1 MKYCKKFIFLF
12 SFIIFHFNFFSQTFG
27 NEWINYTQQYF
38 HFPISN
44 TGLHRLEFNVL
55 DNYLTNYGINIDAI
69 PHDNFQVY
77 GKENEISLLIND
89 QNNNG
94 YLEQQDYIE
103 FYAEKNNGWLD
114 SLVYDSSRYL
124 PDEYYSLFNDTIRY
138 YFSWN
143 SNGNNKRTVIETD
156 TNFSNYS
163 PINYCWRNEILKF
176 NSNYLIGNQQDGL
189 SSPKYDIGEGWA
201 LSLIHI

>member
-38 HFPISN
+38 HFPVSN

-69 PHDNFQVY
+69 SHDNFQVY

-94 YLEQQDYIE
+94 YLDQQDYIE
-103 FYAEKNNGWLD
+103 FY
-114 SLVYDSSRYL
+114 
-124 PDEYYSLFNDTIRY
+124 T
-138 YFSWN
+138 
-143 SNGNNKRTVIETD
+143 
-156 TNFSNYS
+156 
-163 PINYCWRNEILKF
+163 
-176 NSNYLIGNQQDGL
+176 
-189 SSPKYDIGEGWA
+189 
-201 LSLIHI
+201 

>member
-38 HFPISN
+38 HFPVSN

-94 YLEQQDYIE
+94 YLDQQDYIE

-143 SNGNNKRTVIETD
+143 SNGNIKE
-156 TNFSNYS
+156 
-163 PINYCWRNEILKF
+163 
-176 NSNYLIGNQQDGL
+176 Q
-189 SSPKYDIGEGWA
+189 
-201 LSLIHI
+201 